1 MLPDREGRFKAS
13 IAEHGVDETGPNN
26 LATFVCKFAL
36 TEELVGGQWT
46 PLGPDESSLDITGY
60 FYLEK
65 RDGSINTVTVENLKE
80 AFGWDGRDLLWL
92 KNADFANLT
101 VQVKLE
107 YQTYQGKNGSKTN
120 LKVRYVNAEH
130 SSGGGG
136 VPRASDDTIKAMSL
150 RLGSKLRALAGGT
163 PAATPKPNGKP
174 VAPPAKPKTP
184 VAPPAAQSA
193 KTVTMQQAWEKF
205 AVECPAT
212 WQDKDREE
220 EWFRI
225 LAELFPGKETD
236 ALKPADWAVVLEQ
249 APAKIIPM

>member
-1 MLPDREGRFKAS
+1 MLPDREGRFKAT

-36 TEELVGGQWT
+36 TEELVGGQWA
-46 PLGPDESSLDITGY
+46 PLGPDETSLDITGY

-80 AFGWDGRDLLWL
+80 AFGWDGRDPLWL
-92 KNADFANLT
+92 QDTDFANLT

-107 YQTYQGKNGSKTN
+107 YETYQGKNGPKTN
-120 LKVRYVNAEH
+120 LKVRYVNAEN
-130 SSGGGG
+130 STGGS
-136 VPRASDDTIKAMSL
+136 VPKANDNTRKALST

-184 VAPPAAQSA
+184 ATPPASPAGEDGHHAAGVGEVCGRVSA
-193 KTVTMQQAWEKF
+193 HLAGQGPRGRVVQNPCR
-205 AVECPAT
+205 AV
-212 WQDKDREE
+212 
-220 EWFRI
+220 
-225 LAELFPGKETD
+225 PGKGTD
-236 ALKPADWAVVLEQ
+236 ALTPADWAVVLEQ